1 MAKRLREG
9 GVSAQDVTKKKKQK
23 LNDGATA
30 AKDAIDPVKEAKKE
44 RKRNRKLEKETNTQ
58 TFNDQGNVHAT
69 ILTSENPL
77 KNGIQAVVKDGTS
90 STKSVEKAQEKAA
103 RKEARKQ
110 EKLVKES
117 RKKHY
122 REIEDSQ
129 EGREPEPERRTQ
141 APSTTQRNY
150 SEDPALSATP
160 QAEVDAF
167 LKTQAISI
175 KDPTSTTPLR
185 PITKFSYLPT
195 LTASSPSPFATF
207 DRPTPVQA
215 ATWPFL
221 LSRRDVVGVAETG
234 SGKTFAFGLPLVQH
248 LKSIES
254 THLSKRRTVRAVV
267 VSPTRELASQIY
279 DQITLLATPNGLGCS
294 CLYGGVP
301 KDDQRAALK
310 RAQIIIATPGRL
322 NDLIEEGAADLSQV
336 QYLVLDEADRM
347 LDKGFEDA
355 IRQIISNTP
364 SAAEGRQTA
373 MFTATWPPSVR
384 DLASTFLKD
393 PVHIR
398 IGHDNPLGELRAN
411 NRIEQRVE
419 VIDPRDKE
427 KRLLQIIKQ
436 HSAKKP
442 KGKTPLR
449 ILVFALYK
457 KEASRLHLLL
467 QRNSLSAV
475 SIHGDM
481 AQSARTASLAS
492 FKSGE
497 AQLLVATD
505 VAARGLDIP
514 DVSLVI
520 NATFPLTAEDYVHR
534 IGRTGRAGK
543 EGLAITLFTEH
554 DKGNSGALINVL
566 KAAGQEVPQ
575 ELLNFGGTVKKKG
588 HEVYGNFYRDTGID
602 GEKAVGTKI
611 KFDD

>member
-1 MAKRLREG
+1 MAKRLRESAL
-9 GVSAQDVTKKKKQK
+9 SAQEATRKKKQK
-23 LNDGATA
+23 LNDDGTA
-30 AKDAIDPVKEAKKE
+30 AKGSIDSVKEAKRE
-44 RKRNRKLEKETNTQ
+44 RKRRRKLEKEANTQ
-58 TFNDQGNVHAT
+58 NHNDLSNVHAT
-69 ILTSENPL
+69 TSISEEPI
-77 KNGIQAVVKDGTS
+77 KSGIQSVVNDGIS
-90 STKSVEKAQEKAA
+90 PADPIEKAQEKAA

-110 EKLVKES
+110 EKLVKKS
-117 RKKHY
+117 SKKHG
-122 REIEDSQ
+122 EKVEDSQ
-129 EGREPEPERRTQ
+129 KVHEPESERVTQ
-141 APSTTQRNY
+141 ALSMSQQKY
-150 SEDPALSATP
+150 SEDPILSATP

-175 KDPTSTTPLR
+175 KDPNSKTPLR
-185 PITKFSYLPT
+185 PITKFCYLPP
-195 LTASSPSPFATF
+195 LAASSPSPFATF
-207 DRPTPVQA
+207 ECPTPVQA

-254 THLSKRRTVRAVV
+254 SHLSKRRSVRAVV

-279 DQITLLATPNGLGCS
+279 DQITLLATPNSLSCS

-457 KEASRLHLLL
+457 KEASRLHLLI

-492 FKSGE
+492 FKTGE
-497 AQLLVATD
+497 APLLVATD

-520 NATFPLTAEDYVHR
+520 NATFPLTTEDYVHR

-575 ELLNFGGTVKKKG
+575 ELLKFGGTVKKKG